1 MMKTLIR
8 MACLTAIL
16 GFGMPSMAQV
26 TDMAK
31 HVGHATKE
39 AVEKVGETGKKVGT
53 SATEG
58 AKKVGTETEKAVT
71 GAPRGSTGRCTDGT
85 YTTSKTRS
93 GACLKHGGVEK
104 WF

>member
-1 MMKTLIR
+1 MMKTLMP

-31 HVGHATKE
+31 QAGKATKG

-53 SATEG
+53 SVAEG
-58 AKKVGTETEKAVT
+58 AKKVGTETEKVVT
-71 GAPRGSTGRCTDGT
+71 GAPRGSTGRCADGT

-93 GACLKHGGVEK
+93 GACLKHGGVER

>member
-1 MMKTLIR
+1 MMKTLMP

-16 GFGMPSMAQV
+16 AFGMPSMAQV

-31 HVGHATKE
+31 HAGKATKG
-39 AVEKVGETGKKVGT
+39 AVETVGETGKKIGT
-53 SATEG
+53 SGVEG
-58 AKKVGTETEKAVT
+58 AKKVGTATERAVT
-71 GAPRGSTGRCTDGT
+71 GAPQGSTGRCTDGT